1 MKILKPIILYFLFLL
16 LAFPLFYFV
25 YKFADP
31 EPLAHDFFQYYY
43 LYKDFDI
50 GRVIAPH
57 NMRLAGAFFVY
68 LFYKAN
74 IFYDTVSCFDNY
86 TAWGFLKQVY
96 FDAILVNYLSVAA
109 TCWLMFYLQQRYFK
123 DVVFSFLGSVIYL
136 LGFGTLFYELM
147 PGTDAFSIFLFTAT
161 LYWYLDKSYL
171 ILIPLLILVLQ
182 REYILIAFATLAI
195 IDFITHRNRYS
206 LLIFL
211 STCLFFALYLVLRKT
226 IFYTP
231 HLDYQASAG
240 HFMSSVY
247 QPNFPWA
254 LYLKQ
259 MAMTLTLFYLYL
271 LIILYKKWNKMEI
284 NGLYLFKF
292 LFLFLQI
299 NIISYLAG
307 HGTNCGRYFYMLS
320 PLLIFVTMQEMWPVL
335 RPKDKARTVIDQ

>member
-1 MKILKPIILYFLFLL
+1 
-16 LAFPLFYFV
+16 
-25 YKFADP
+25 
-31 EPLAHDFFQYYY
+31 
-43 LYKDFDI
+43 
-50 GRVIAPH
+50 
-57 NMRLAGAFFVY
+57 
-68 LFYKAN
+68 
-74 IFYDTVSCFDNY
+74 
-86 TAWGFLKQVY
+86 
-96 FDAILVNYLSVAA
+96 
-109 TCWLMFYLQQRYFK
+109 MFYLLQRYFK

-171 ILIPLLILVLQ
+171 ILMPLLILVLQ

-195 IDFITHRNRYS
+195 IDFITHRNRYF